1 MKIVELQF
9 PLAPSIDLPLY
20 FTPNA
25 AELNGATLSVFGVS
39 TSVEGTTRGALQ
51 IVKTGETPP
60 SLLDY
65 LTYLGNGL
73 HLYSSVNS

>member
-1 MKIVELQF
+1 MIIVELQY

-20 FTPNA
+20 FVPHA

-39 TSVEGTTRGALQ
+39 TSVPGVTKDALK
-51 IVKTGETPP
+51 IVRTGESPP
-60 SLLDY
+60 SLHNY

-73 HLYSSVNS
+73 HLYSSVN